1 MTDAGPFAKLAHM
14 DEKPNPILHAA
25 INQRVEI
32 QPYDPGWPARFASE
46 RTRLLQLFPGAFRGI
61 EHFGSTAVPGLAA
74 KPIID
79 ILAGVESMLVADE
92 ILLPL
97 CQAGYDTSK
106 EFNATLKN
114 ERWLMLH
121 ENGKRTHHL
130 HLVLHDQS
138 EWRRKLAFRDALR
151 ADRALAVRYETLKRT
166 LASLHSDDREAYTAA
181 KSEFITSVVPPR
193 NESPLQ
199 T

>member
-1 MTDAGPFAKLAHM
+1 MTDFGPFAKMAYM
-14 DEKPNPILHAA
+14 DAKPNPMLLAP

-32 QPYDPGWPARFASE
+32 QAYDPGWPVRFASE
-46 RTRLLQLFPGAFRGI
+46 RTRLLQLLPDTFRGI

-79 ILAGVESMLVADE
+79 ILAGVDSMLVADE

-106 EFNATLKN
+106 EFNATLKDQ
-114 ERWLMLH
+114 RWLMLH
-121 ENGKRTHHL
+121 ENGKRTQHL
-130 HLVLHDQS
+130 HLVLHGQL

-151 ADRALAVRYETLKRT
+151 ADCGLAARYEALKRALA
-166 LASLHSDDREAYTAA
+166 SLYCDDREAYTAA
-181 KSEFITSVVPPR
+181 KSEFITGVVKSHLP
-193 NESPLQ
+193 
-199 T
+199 